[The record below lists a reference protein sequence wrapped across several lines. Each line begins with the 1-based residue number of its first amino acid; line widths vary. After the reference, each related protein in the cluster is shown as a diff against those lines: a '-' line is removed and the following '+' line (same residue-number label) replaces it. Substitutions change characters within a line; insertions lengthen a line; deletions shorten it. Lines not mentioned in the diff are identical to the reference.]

1 MARFY
6 GEVGYADTVENPANS
21 GIWTDIITE
30 YSYFGDVVRNTKKF
44 DSSDKIN
51 NDISIMNTISIIADE
66 YAFQHF
72 FTIRYVRWAGVLW
85 TVTDVEVESP
95 RLILRLGSVYNGP
108 TPTTP

>member
-30 YSYFGDVVRNTKKF
+30 YSYFGDVVRNTKKL
-44 DSSDKIN
+44 DSSDKVN
-51 NDISIMNTISIIADE
+51 NDISVNNTISIIADE
-66 YAFQHF
+66 YALQHF
-72 FTIRYVRWAGVLW
+72 FKIRYVQWAGVLW
-85 TVTDVEVESP
+85 TVTDVDVDSP
-95 RLILRLGSVYNGP
+95 RLTLRLGSVYNGP

>member
-30 YSYFGDVVRNTKKF
+30 YSYFGDVVRNTKKL
-44 DSSDKIN
+44 DSSDKVN
-51 NDISIMNTISIIADE
+51 NDISVNNTISIIADE
-66 YAFQHF
+66 YALQHF
-72 FTIRYVRWAGVLW
+72 FQIRYVQWAGVLW
-85 TVTDVEVESP
+85 TVTDVDVDSP
-95 RLILRLGSVYNGP
+95 RLTLRLGSVYNGP

>member
-30 YSYFGDVVRNTKKF
+30 YSYFGDVVQNTKKL
-44 DSSDKIN
+44 DSSDKVN
-51 NDISIMNTISIIADE
+51 NDISVNNTISIIADE
-66 YAFQHF
+66 YALQHF
-72 FTIRYVRWAGVLW
+72 FKIRYVQWAGVLW
-85 TVTDVEVESP
+85 TVTDVAVDSP
-95 RLILRLGSVYNGP
+95 RLTLRLGSVYNGP